1 MAGNKEIQR
10 IVEAGIDIITAGF
23 PCQDISY
30 AGKGAGLEG
39 ARSGLWFDA
48 LDTICMVGPRFAL
61 LENVPALLNRGMGEV
76 LGGLAEGG
84 YDAQWGCV
92 SAADVGAPHRRDRV
106 FILAYA
112 EGYGSRIR
120 KGRDEASR
128 DVWQLPPWSC
138 GEVVADAEGKPG
150 EIWLPKGE
158 RQGRF
163 ASSGQDVADTNKRF
177 RQRTKEQ
184 IQTGR
189 NASGIGGEVVADT
202 EREGER
208 SRVARAIRAGIFVSG
223 RMGRNYRNVCWAV
236 EPDVGRVADGVPA
249 RVDRLRALGN
259 AVVPQVA
266 EYVGERL
273 IEWLGGTEQKEL

>member
-1 MAGNKEIQR
+1 MAGDKEIQR

-84 YDAQWGCV
+84 YDAQWGCI
-92 SAADVGAPHRRDRV
+92 SAADVGANHLRKRI
-106 FILAYA
+106 FILAHA
-112 EGYGSRIR
+112 E
-120 KGRDEASR
+120 
-128 DVWQLPPWSC
+128 
-138 GEVVADAEGKPG
+138 
-150 EIWLPKGE
+150 
-158 RQGRF
+158 
-163 ASSGQDVADTNKRF
+163 
-177 RQRTKEQ
+177 EQ
-184 IQTGR
+184 P
-189 NASGIGGEVVADT
+189 
-202 EREGER
+202 
-208 SRVARAIRAGIFVSG
+208 IRAGLCSYESPQERRRRSGNGRGEKNLADTAGQRMEGDGSVGFVFARTSTEAG
-223 RMGRNYRNVCWAV
+223 LFGCNGTGCGTNQWAV
-236 EPDVGRVADGVPA
+236 EPDVGRVADGVPR

-273 IEWLGGTEQKEL
+273 IEWLGGTEQKKF